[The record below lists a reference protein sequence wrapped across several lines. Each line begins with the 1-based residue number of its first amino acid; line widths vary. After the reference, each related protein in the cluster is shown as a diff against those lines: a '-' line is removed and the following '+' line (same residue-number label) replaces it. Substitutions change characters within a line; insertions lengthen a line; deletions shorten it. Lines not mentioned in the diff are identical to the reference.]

1 MKRSQS
7 TRREGQRGYAL
18 MMVMFLAAL
27 MVLGAMTAELSVATQ
42 GRREKEKELIW
53 RGEQYDRAI
62 RLYYKKKGRFPTS
75 LDDLTKDEPGL
86 PHFIRKAYKD
96 PMNKEDGS
104 WRLIY
109 VAANGQLIGSVMN
122 TTLQGMAAG
131 MPGTTN
137 LFGQT
142 GATGTTG
149 ATGSTASTGSMFGG
163 GFTLGSTGSTG
174 ATGASG
180 STSPPTSNSA
190 GPIDSN
196 NPMMGGNII
205 GVASKVKRD
214 SLMVYNK
221 GTTYY
226 EWEFIWN
233 PMQGNVVAPIGTQPV
248 GTQPGIGGTPPP
260 TSPIV
265 H

>member
-1 MKRSQS
+1 MKRDQSQLC
-7 TRREGQRGYAL
+7 EGQRGYAL

-137 LFGQT
+137 LFGQS
-142 GATGTTG
+142 GATG
-149 ATGSTASTGSMFGG
+149 ATGSTASTGPTFGG
-163 GFTLGSTGSTG
+163 GFSLGSTGSTG
-174 ATGASG
+174 ATGSTG
-180 STSPPTSNSA
+180 STAPPTSNSA

-248 GTQPGIGGTPPP
+248 GTQQGIGGTPPP
-260 TSPIV
+260 SSPIV